1 MKQVAPLRYEVIFK
15 KASSDLNG
23 VDLFALDEGP

>member
-1 MKQVAPLRYEVIFK
+1 MKQAAPRHYEVIFK

-23 VDLFALDEGP
+23 VDLFAVDEGP